1 MKEFLKKFAMR
12 GCVGVVISNVVLC
25 IALVKFS
32 GDISQ
37 ATLTVG
43 EIIKYVAGAT
53 VIGIVFGGATS
64 FFGWERL
71 SMLWATAVHFVL
83 LFGTYTVV
91 TLVTGWHSMEMIFS
105 FGFIGSFVLA
115 YAGIWIAYYYT
126 ARRRVREMNEKLR
139 ANAEKK

>member
-1 MKEFLKKFAMR
+1 MKGFLKQFAMR
-12 GCVGVVISNVVLC
+12 GCVGVVISNVILC

-71 SMLWATAVHFVL
+71 SMLWATVVHFVL
-83 LFGTYTVV
+83 LLGTYTLV
-91 TLVTGWHSMEMIFS
+91 TLLTDWHSVSVVFS
-105 FGFIGSFVLA
+105 LEFIGSFVLV
-115 YAGIWIAYYYT
+115 YVGIWLAYYFT
-126 ARRRVREMNEKLR
+126 EHRRVREMNERL
-139 ANAEKK
+139 AKKNKD